1 MAHEDFTVDSL
12 AAYLHLAPAQ
22 ISRLAERD
30 QIPARKV
37 SGEWIF
43 SSADVHHWLEDRLG
57 LQEEEKLQHV
67 EQVLSHSAPSG
78 EEEISIADMLSPQ
91 AIAAPLPARTRR
103 SVIDSM
109 AELAAQSGMLWDAGA
124 MAEAVLAREDMQP
137 TALENGAALLHPRRP
152 MSNILAEPVLA
163 LGITHQGIPFGGA
176 RGMLT
181 DVFFMICSTDDRTH
195 LRTLA
200 RLSRMIAQDE
210 FLDQLRAADDA
221 REIHEFVRNCETEI
235 ED

>member
-12 AAYLHLAPAQ
+12 AAYLHLTPAQ
-22 ISRLAERD
+22 VARLAERD

-37 SGEWIF
+37 SGEWVF

-57 LQEEEKLQHV
+57 LQEEDKLQHV
-67 EQVLSHSAPSG
+67 EQVLNRSAPSG
-78 EEEISIADMLSPQ
+78 EEDICIADMLSPQ
-91 AIAAPLPARTRR
+91 AIAAPLAARTRR

-109 AELAAQSGMLWDAGA
+109 AELAAQTGLLWDASA

-152 MSNILAEPVLA
+152 MPNILAEPVLA
-163 LGITHQGIPFGGA
+163 LGISHQGIPFGGA
-176 RGMLT
+176 RGRLT
-181 DVFFMICSTDDRTH
+181 DVFFLICSTDDRTH

-200 RLSRMIAQDE
+200 RLSRIIAADD
-210 FLDQLRAADDA
+210 FVDALRAAGDA
-221 REIHEFVRNCETEI
+221 NEIHALIRDREAEI
-235 ED
+235 DD